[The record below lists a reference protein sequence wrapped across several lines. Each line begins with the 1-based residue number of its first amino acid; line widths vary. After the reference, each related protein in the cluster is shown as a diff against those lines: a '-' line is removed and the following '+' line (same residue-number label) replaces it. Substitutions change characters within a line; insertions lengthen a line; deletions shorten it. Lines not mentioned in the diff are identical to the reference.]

1 LPSVEI
7 LLRLIATCLKCD
19 GGTLRFAALDDLEK
33 MSMKSPKWL
42 LLVSAALVAAAAPA
56 AAALAQSN
64 IAEASTDASTAESQ
78 KLKALFAA
86 DDEAQLKRNPLG
98 AIFRGDMRYADRLGD
113 FISDE
118 YFANERKAA
127 EENLTALSG
136 IDRAKL
142 NATDQIAYDVFKQNQ
157 NDALKGLSKEIMD
170 LTVVRP
176 VNHFFGFHTFYPTF
190 ASGKGAAPFKTVA
203 DYENNLKRHKD
214 YIVLTDRSID
224 RFRQGM
230 ASGVFETKMTITNV
244 VDQLN
249 TQLAQKTEE
258 SPYYGPVLQFP
269 ADFSEADKTRLTAEY
284 REVIEKG
291 LYPANARLR
300 DFLRDSYLPLA
311 REQVGLSAM
320 KGGEGLY
327 QYLIEQTT
335 TLPMKA
341 DEIHQLGLSE
351 VARIKTGME
360 AVKKEVGFKGTLPEF
375 FEHLRTDPKFKPSS
389 REGLTQAYYDIG
401 KKVDAV
407 IAQQFRVIP
416 KAPLEIKPY
425 EEFREKYE
433 AGGSYQNGTPDG
445 KRPGTFY
452 FNAYDLPSRTTP
464 GITTLYLHEGAPG
477 HHFQIM
483 LAQEN
488 TALPAFMRFGG
499 NTAYVE
505 GWALYSETLG
515 YDMGLFKDPYQRFGT
530 LSDEM
535 LRAMRLVVDT
545 GLHSKGWTREQAIDY
560 MLANSDMGKTD
571 ATAEV
576 ERYIAIP
583 SQALAYKIG
592 ALTIQRLK
600 KKAQDAMG
608 KKFDVRE
615 FHNQVLNTGAL
626 PLSVLEKKI
635 DDWIAAPK

>member
-1 LPSVEI
+1 VKSTNKFLLTSILAAMAPASV
-7 LLRLIATCLKCD
+7 A
-19 GGTLRFAALDDLEK
+19 FAQTT
-33 MSMKSPKWL
+33 PT
-42 LLVSAALVAAAAPA
+42 VAAV
-56 AAALAQSN
+56 QT
-64 IAEASTDASTAESQ
+64 EGQ

-127 EENLTALSG
+127 EENLAALSS

-142 NATDQIAYDVFKQNQ
+142 NATDQIAYDVFRQNQ
-157 NDALKGLSKEIMD
+157 NDALEGLSKEIMD

-190 ASGKGAAPFKTVA
+190 ASGQGAAPFKTVQ

-214 YIVLTDRSID
+214 YIVLMDRSID

-230 ASGVFETKMTITNV
+230 ASGVFETKMTINNV

-249 TQLAQKTEE
+249 TQLAQKTED
-258 SPYYGPVLQFP
+258 SPYYGPVLKFP
-269 ADFSEADKTRLTAEY
+269 EGFNDADKARLTAEY
-284 REVIEKG
+284 KEVIEQG
-291 LYPANARLR
+291 IYPVNARMR

-327 QYLIEQTT
+327 QYMIEQTT

-341 DEIHQLGLSE
+341 DEIHNLGLSE

-360 AVKKEVGFKGTLPEF
+360 AVKQEVGFKGTLPEF
-375 FEHLRTDPKFKPSS
+375 FEHLRTDPKFKPAS
-389 REGLTQAYYDIG
+389 REGLTQGYYDIG

-407 IAQQFRVIP
+407 IGQQFKVIP

-464 GITTLYLHEGAPG
+464 GMTTLYLHEGAPG

-488 TALPAFMRFGG
+488 EALPAFMRFGG

-505 GWALYSETLG
+505 GWALYAETLG

-545 GLHSKGWTREQAIDY
+545 GLHSKGWTREQAIEY

-600 KKAQDAMG
+600 KKSQDALG

-626 PLSVLEKKI
+626 PLAVLEKKI
-635 DDWIAAPK
+635 DDWIALRKSQS